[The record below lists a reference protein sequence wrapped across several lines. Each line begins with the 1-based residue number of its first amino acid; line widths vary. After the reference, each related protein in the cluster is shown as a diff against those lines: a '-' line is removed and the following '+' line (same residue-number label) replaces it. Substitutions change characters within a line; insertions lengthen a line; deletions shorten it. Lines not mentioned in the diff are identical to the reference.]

1 MESSITMEHPGVV
14 DKLKSLFLNT
24 TSPEKKEYLMQEDG
38 RVVQAWGMEWIGVN
52 GERCFVK

>member
-1 MESSITMEHPGVV
+1 MESSISMEHPGVV

-38 RVVQAWGMEWIGVN
+38 RVVQAWGMGV
-52 GERCFVK
+52 GRCRRGAL